1 MLIPHPRPLV
11 EGRFL
16 ARYDR
21 FIARVKIGAREYDAH
36 CVNPGRMEGLIRP
49 GCRAW
54 VSAAPE
60 NSKRKLRLTLE
71 LLEIDGVCI
80 GVNTQIPNLLAETVI
95 RAGLVPGARR
105 YRRLEREVRYGKN
118 SRIDLRL
125 TGKRA
130 DHFIEVKNC
139 HLVYPDGGAYF
150 PDSVSTRATRHLD
163 ELCQCVEAGQRAS
176 VLFTVQRD
184 DARFVAPSWLHDRA
198 FAHAAGEA
206 RARGVRFLAAA
217 FRPGA
222 DGFRFLGLRPVSMR
236 RRALD
241 PLRGYRL
248 ALDDFSGWIRRGARK
263 SSP

>member
-11 EGRFL
+11 EGQFL
-16 ARYDR
+16 ARYNR
-21 FIARVKIGAREYDAH
+21 FIARVRIGAGEYDAH

-54 VSAAPE
+54 VSEAPAG
-60 NSKRKLRLTLE
+60 SKRKLRLTLE

-80 GVNTQIPNLLAETVI
+80 GVNTQIPNRLAEAVI
-95 RAGLVPGARR
+95 RGGLVPGARR
-105 YRRLEREVRYGKN
+105 YERLEREVRYGNN

-125 TGKRA
+125 TGKPG

-150 PDSVSTRATRHLD
+150 PDSVSARATRHLG
-163 ELCQCVEAGQRAS
+163 ELCRCVEAGQRAS

-184 DARFVAPSWLHDRA
+184 DARFVAPSVLHDPA
-198 FAHAAGEA
+198 FAQAAREA
-206 RARGVRFLAAA
+206 GARGVRFLAAA

-222 DGFRFLGLRPVSMR
+222 EGFHFIGLLPVSMR
-236 RRALD
+236 RRALN
-241 PLRGYRL
+241 PLRNYRS
-248 ALDDFSGWIRRGARK
+248 ALDECSGWSRRGARG
-263 SSP
+263 